1 MALDLNAVMDAI
13 GVRLVGVTGLRV
25 YDYAADAASPPAA
38 IVALPEVVEY
48 DVVAGRG
55 SDRVVIPVTV
65 LVGKVDSRSAR
76 DKLASFVSG
85 SGGQSIKAAVEGGD
99 PPLGGAAQTV
109 RVTEARIDVVTI
121 GAVEYLG
128 ASFDV
133 EVYD

>member
-13 GVRLVGVTGLRV
+13 GARLVGVTGLRV

-38 IVALPEVVEY
+38 IVALPEEVEY

-55 SDRVVIPVTV
+55 ADRVLIPVTV
-65 LVGKVDSRSAR
+65 LVGRVSDRAAR
-76 DKLASFVSG
+76 DQLARYVSG
-85 SGGQSIKAAVEGGD
+85 EGAESVKAAVEGGD

-109 RVTEARIDVVTI
+109 RVAMARIDVVTL
-121 GAVEYLG
+121 GAVDYLG